1 MVQPYVTVA
10 VQSHVPMKL
19 ELRSSN
25 YTKWSSFQAMCGKFS
40 LLRHIDGT
48 PPPDPCIDT
57 WKEADYCVRSWLY
70 GCVSDSIHDF
80 AMAPDQTAFQLW
92 TAIAAHIQGD
102 LSIEDYSKK
111 MKKAV
116 DALRDVGQ
124 PVPEG
129 MLVLNLL
136 RGVDPRFSNTTD
148 FIAATPT

>member
-1 MVQPYVTVA
+1 MT
-10 VQSHVPMKL
+10 
-19 ELRSSN
+19 
-25 YTKWSSFQAMCGKFS
+25 
-40 LLRHIDGT
+40 
-48 PPPDPCIDT
+48 
-57 WKEADYCVRSWLY
+57 
-70 GCVSDSIHDF
+70 
-80 AMAPDQTAFQLW
+80 
-92 TAIAAHIQGD
+92 QGD